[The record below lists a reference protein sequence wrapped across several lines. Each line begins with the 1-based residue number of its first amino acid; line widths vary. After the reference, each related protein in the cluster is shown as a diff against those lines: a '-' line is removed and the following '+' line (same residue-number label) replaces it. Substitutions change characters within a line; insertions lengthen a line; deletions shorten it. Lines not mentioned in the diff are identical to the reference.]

1 MGRVGQMRSRLRC
14 KRAYQNRNRL
24 ERSIE
29 EKSDAEWWS
38 SLDEMLDEID
48 FLSFHRLL
56 TNKTENLQ
64 NFDHLNRLRLQ
75 FVVVNTERAG
85 VIEEEALTDFI

>member
-1 MGRVGQMRSRLRC
+1 
-14 KRAYQNRNRL
+14 
-24 ERSIE
+24 
-29 EKSDAEWWS
+29 
-38 SLDEMLDEID
+38 LDEMLDEID

-56 TNKTENLQ
+56 TNETENPQ
-64 NFDHLNRLRLQ
+64 NFEHLNRLRLQ